1 MHDAGYV
8 LTGYAA
14 TAAVLG
20 WYRWRLARRGARAA
34 RLTRTRSGPA
44 PTGPRRRR

>member
-20 WYRWRLARRGARAA
+20 WYRWRLARRGTRAR
-34 RLTRTRSGPA
+34 RLTDALSGRGPTDARS
-44 PTGPRRRR
+44 RR